1 MQVEMLFHQEIETPL
16 GSAVLTADTT
26 GLAGFYFS
34 DQRDYPLQLEHPGR
48 QKISNPQ
55 AGQYEGEILR
65 QCRVFAHDDNPSAVK
80 RHALHA
86 KLNWERGAIAR
97 LPDGISPVPDSIS
110 RYFRLATQELDAYFR
125 GRLKRF
131 SVPLCFKGTDF
142 QLKIWE
148 TLANLP
154 AGQLISYGELG
165 GAAGVSPRAYR
176 AVGGAVGRN
185 PLSIIVPCHR
195 VVASNRQ
202 LTGYGGGLAR
212 KVALLEHEGFQVR

>member
-1 MQVEMLFHQEIETPL
+1 MLFHQEIETPL

-65 QCRVFAHDDNPSAVK
+65 QCRVFAHNDNPSAEK

-97 LPDGISPVPDSIS
+97 PPDGISPVPDSIT

-142 QLKIWE
+142 QLKIYLPTSLFPMVSWE
-148 TLANLP
+148 VRPVCRLERTGRLV
-154 AGQLISYGELG
+154 GQS
-165 GAAGVSPRAYR
+165 AAIRCLLLCRVIGSWRPTGSSRVMAAAWRVKWR
-176 AVGGAVGRN
+176 C
-185 PLSIIVPCHR
+185 LS
-195 VVASNRQ
+195 
-202 LTGYGGGLAR
+202 T
-212 KVALLEHEGFQVR
+212 KVFK

>member
-1 MQVEMLFHQEIETPL
+1 MLFHQEIETPL

-34 DQRDYPLQLEHPGR
+34 DQRDYPLQLEQPGR
-48 QKISNPQ
+48 KKISNPQ
-55 AGQYEGEILR
+55 AGQHEGEILR
-65 QCRVFAHDDNPSAVK
+65 QCRVFAHNGHSTAGK
-80 RHALHA
+80 RHALYA
-86 KLNWERGAIAR
+86 QLNWERGAVAR
-97 LPDGISPVPDSIS
+97 PPDGISPPPDSIMQ
-110 RYFRLATQELDAYFR
+110 YFRQATQELDAYFR

-142 QLKIWE
+142 QLRIWE

-154 AGQLISYGELG
+154 ADQLVSYGELG
-165 GAAGVSPRAYR
+165 RAAGVSPLAYR

-195 VVASNRQ
+195 VVAINRQ